1 MIDRP
6 RLLSVNLATE
16 RSVRHAGRD
25 VRTGIYKEPAG
36 GRVRLRTLGLDGDFQ
51 ADPSVHGGPDK
62 AVYVYPSEHYP
73 YFRELLKRPD
83 LSAGFFGENFTT
95 EGLLEDGVS
104 PGDILRIGTAVVQ
117 VTTPR
122 SPCFKLAGKAGSPA
136 FIGQFLN
143 SRRLGFYLSVVEE
156 GDVGAGDPID
166 VISPAAG
173 DLTLARLIEQRFLR
187 ADTTM
192 RA

>member
-1 MIDRP
+1 MLDRP

-16 RSVRHAGRD
+16 RSFRYRGRD
-25 VRTGIYKEPAG
+25 VRTGIYKKPAG
-36 GRVRLRTLGLDGDFQ
+36 GRVLLRTLGLDGDFQ
-51 ADPSVHGGPDK
+51 ADPAVHGGPDK

-83 LSAGFFGENFTT
+83 LYAGFFGENFTT

-104 PGDILRIGTAVVQ
+104 PGDVFRVGTAVVQ

-122 SPCFKLAGKAGSPA
+122 SPCFKLAAKVGSPA
-136 FIGQFLN
+136 FIEQFLN

-156 GDVGAGDPID
+156 GDVGAGDPIHI
-166 VISPAAG
+166 VAPAAG
-173 DLTLARLIEQRFLR
+173 DLTLAQFIERRYFTD
-187 ADTTM
+187 ATM

>member
-1 MIDRP
+1 MIDQP

-16 RSVRHAGRD
+16 RSVRYLGRE

-36 GRVRLRTLGLDGDFQ
+36 GRVRLRALGLEGDFQ

-73 YFRELLKRPD
+73 YFRELLRRPD
-83 LSAGFFGENFTT
+83 LSAGFFGENLTT

-122 SPCFKLAGKAGSPA
+122 SPCFKLAAKAGSPA
-136 FIGQFLN
+136 FVGAFLN

-156 GDVGAGDPID
+156 GDVGAGDTIR
-166 VISPAAG
+166 VISSAAG
-173 DLTLARLIEQRFLR
+173 APTLAQWIEQRYFSAR
-187 ADTTM
+187 
-192 RA
+192 

>member
-1 MIDRP
+1 MIKPP

-16 RSVRHAGRD
+16 RSVRHGGRN
-25 VRTGIYKEPAG
+25 VRTGIYKVPAG
-36 GRVRLRTLGLDGDFQ
+36 GRVRLRALGLDGDFQ

-62 AVYVYPSEHYP
+62 AAYVYPSEHYP

-104 PGDILRIGTAVVQ
+104 PGDVLRIGTAVVR

-122 SPCFKLAGKAGSPA
+122 SPCFKLAAKAGSPA
-136 FIGQFLN
+136 FIRAFLN

-156 GDVGAGDPID
+156 GDVGAGDPVD
-166 VISPAAG
+166 VVASAAG
-173 DLTLARLIEQRFLR
+173 DLTLARLIERRYFS
-187 ADTTM
+187 
-192 RA
+192 

>member
-1 MIDRP
+1 MIDQP

-16 RSVRHAGRD
+16 RSVRYRGRD

-62 AVYVYPSEHYP
+62 AVYVYPTEHYP

-83 LSAGFFGENFTT
+83 LSAGFFGENFTS

-104 PGDILRIGTAVVQ
+104 PGDVLRIGTAVVQ

-122 SPCFKLAGKAGSPA
+122 SPCFKLAARAGSPA
-136 FIGQFLN
+136 FIRQFLN

-166 VISPAAG
+166 LVAQAAG
-173 DLTLARLIEQRFLR
+173 DRTLAQWIEQRYFSR
-187 ADTTM
+187 SPSE
-192 RA
+192 

>member
-1 MIDRP
+1 MIDQP

-16 RSVRHAGRD
+16 RSVRYRGQE

-73 YFRELLKRPD
+73 YFRELLERPD

-95 EGLLEDGVS
+95 EGLLENGLS
-104 PGDILRIGTAVVQ
+104 PGDVLRVGTAVIQ

-122 SPCFKLAGKAGSPA
+122 SPCFKLAAKAGSPA
-136 FIGQFLN
+136 FVGQFLN

-156 GDVGAGDPID
+156 GEVGAGDAME
-166 VISPAAG
+166 VLASAAG
-173 DLTLARLIEQRFLR
+173 GPTLAQWIERRYFAAR
-187 ADTTM
+187 
-192 RA
+192 

>member
-1 MIDRP
+1 MIDQS

-16 RSVRHAGRD
+16 RSVRYRGRE

-95 EGLLEDGVS
+95 EGLLEDGITSGEV
-104 PGDILRIGTAVVQ
+104 LRIGTAVVQ

-122 SPCFKLAGKAGSPA
+122 SPCFKLAAKAGSPA
-136 FIGQFLN
+136 FIEAFLN
-143 SRRLGFYLSVVEE
+143 SRRLGFYLSVLEE
-156 GDVGAGDPID
+156 GDVGAGDPIH

-173 DLTLARLIEQRFLR
+173 GLTLAGLIERRYFPAR
-187 ADTTM
+187 
-192 RA
+192 

>member
-16 RSVRHAGRD
+16 RSVRHGGRD
-25 VRTGIYKEPAG
+25 VRTGIYKEPAV
-36 GRVRLRTLGLDGDFQ
+36 GRVRLRALGLEGDFQ

-73 YFRELLKRPD
+73 YFRELLNRPD

-95 EGLLEDGVS
+95 DGLLEDGVS
-104 PGDILRIGTAVVQ
+104 PGDVLRIGTAVVQ
-117 VTTPR
+117 VTNPR
-122 SPCFKLAGKAGSPA
+122 SPCFKLAAKAGSPA

-156 GDVGAGDPID
+156 GDVGAGDPIH
-166 VISPAAG
+166 VVAPAAG
-173 DLTLARLIEQRFLR
+173 DLTLAQFIEQRYFSAR
-187 ADTTM
+187 
-192 RA
+192 